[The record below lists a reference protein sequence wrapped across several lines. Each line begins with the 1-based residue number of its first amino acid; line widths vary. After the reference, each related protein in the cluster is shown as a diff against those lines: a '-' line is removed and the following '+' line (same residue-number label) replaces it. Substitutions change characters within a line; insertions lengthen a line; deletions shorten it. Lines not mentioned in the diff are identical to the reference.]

1 MAQESHHGHF
11 PFSHALERHA
21 REAREARDAQEAEN
35 AAAEEL
41 EARLAEAEDS
51 SVSLTLLGA
60 EAEQLGDHEWWL
72 SSLQ

>member
-11 PFSHALERHA
+11 SFSHALERHARHA

-60 EAEQLGDHEWWL
+60 EAEQLGDHE
-72 SSLQ
+72 

>member
-1 MAQESHHGHF
+1 MAVAQESHHGHF
-11 PFSHALERHA
+11 PFSQALKRHA
-21 REAREARDAQEAEN
+21 RDAREARDAQEAEN

-60 EAEQLGDHEWWL
+60 EAEQLGDHE
-72 SSLQ
+72 